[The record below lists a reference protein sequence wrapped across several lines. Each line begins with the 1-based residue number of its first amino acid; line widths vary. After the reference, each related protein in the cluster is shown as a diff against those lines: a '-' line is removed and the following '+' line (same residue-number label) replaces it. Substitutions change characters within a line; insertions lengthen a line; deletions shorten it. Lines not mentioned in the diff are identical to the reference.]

1 VREGVVM
8 NRCVCEEVVK
18 CVRWGMWGW
27 MEGAGLLLERESRLV
42 PSI

>member
-1 VREGVVM
+1 M

-27 MEGAGLLLERESRLV
+27 MEGAGTAVGEGS
-42 PSI
+42 PG